1 MRCRTGNSR
10 ARTVESAVIRVDARC
25 EHPDR
30 LPLTM
35 PGRDAP
41 VAVTQGSFG
50 QPTRLVG
57 EIDFA
62 GGSVAAGIGFSWG
75 SGTLVFQGKTYNFK
89 VSGFAV
95 GDVGVAS
102 IDASGEVYNPTN
114 IADFDGNYAAAGIGG
129 TLAAGGTV
137 IVMENP
143 HGVVIQAH
151 STTAGLHLNLGPSGI
166 TFTIQP

>member
-1 MRCRTGNSR
+1 MRIKGVKMKYSMLAAIVGAALTLPMVGH
-10 ARTVESAVIRVDARC
+10 AQDA
-25 EHPDR
+25 
-30 LPLTM
+30 
-35 PGRDAP
+35 GAP
-41 VAVTQGSFG
+41 
-50 QPTRLVG
+50 VG

-102 IDASGEVYNPTN
+102 IDASGEVYNLTN